1 MFKCILSA
9 ALLVA
14 TSVAIADTNT
24 ATVTASVT
32 ASATKTLPVIIK
44 NEPLDTKICRL
55 HFEDGTQKDVS
66 CEMTTEKAS

>member
-1 MFKCILSA
+1 MFKYILSA

-24 ATVTASVT
+24 ATVTAS
-32 ASATKTLPVIIK
+32 ATKTLPVIIK
-44 NEPLDTKICRL
+44 NEPLDTKMCRL